1 MGAIFNRLN
10 GAQSTLSVFNS
21 SLDSAPAVNDISSI
35 WASDDLFLTIDEIS
49 ELWPGSNNKQIAIT
63 LPNSASSGTISLSNA
78 QIEITDL
85 THPIIFT
92 SGVKMPS
99 GGSVLVSLSHSG
111 SGGVNTVETT
121 QIFQGSTSI
130 VNALGVLNPQW
141 NIVRSNPL
149 IPISN
154 NQITSFTIDIT
165 FLPANPSETLY
176 FTLPVLCQNFE
187 FVVNNS
193 IFAQV
198 MKNMPEVFR
207 LIDLEQT
214 SDLELPFF
222 RLVDV
227 FTTSLD
233 IAFRQLGFYLYLD
246 IEDGFKEND
255 NTTKSHLVNPDVA
268 DFITLLW
275 MCKFVGNKP
284 ITRYETSLD
293 TVTTPF
299 ELGDDIDSGS
309 ILNTDDGL
317 LLTSYT
323 ELNPPPV
330 TLVSQT
336 ELIKW
341 QIDNGYYGHNAGTLP
356 AVISA
361 TKRQLIGEQ
370 NVVVNY
376 DFDTEPWV
384 INLQTEWYETY
395 GSLGV
400 EVVGQSSQL
409 VLEAIK
415 YARPLGIKIT
425 HTMTDN

>member
-21 SLDSAPAVNDISSI
+21 SLDSAPAVNDISLI
-35 WASDDLFLTIDEIS
+35 WASDDLSLTVDTIS

-63 LPNSASSGTISLSNA
+63 LPNSASSGTISLSSA
-78 QIEITDL
+78 QIEVTDL

-111 SGGVNTVETT
+111 SNGINTVETT
-121 QIFQGSTSI
+121 QIFQGSTSV

-141 NIVRSNPL
+141 NIVRSAPIL
-149 IPISN
+149 PISN
-154 NQITSFTIDIT
+154 DETTSISINIT
-165 FLPANPSETLY
+165 FLPADPSETIY

-207 LIDLEQT
+207 LIDVEQT
-214 SDLELPFF
+214 GDLELPFF

-246 IEDGFKEND
+246 VEGGFKEND
-255 NTTKSHLVNPDVA
+255 DTTKSYLVNPDVA
-268 DFITLLW
+268 DFVTLLW
-275 MCKFVGNKP
+275 LCKFAGNRP

-293 TVTTPF
+293 TITTPF
-299 ELGDDIDSGS
+299 ELGDGSGS
-309 ILNTDDGL
+309 GSNLDTDDGL
-317 LLTSYT
+317 VLTSYT

-330 TLVSQT
+330 TLSSQT
-336 ELIKW
+336 ELLKW
-341 QIDNGYYGHNAGTLP
+341 QINNSYYGHNAGTLP

-361 TKRQLIGEQ
+361 AKRQLIGEQ
-370 NVVVNY
+370 SVVVNY

-384 INLQTEWYETY
+384 INLETEWYETY

-400 EVVGQSSQL
+400 EVVGQSSPL
-409 VLEAIK
+409 ILEAIR